1 MKKKQPTYTHEEL
14 VQLRQDGVISSLD
27 YIQMHPDDELRE
39 DFGSFCERAGRE
51 HDEDAAF
58 DFLYLRELS
67 LDEGMEC
74 GDA

>member
-1 MKKKQPTYTHEEL
+1 MKKKENTFTHEEL
-14 VQLRQDGVISSLD
+14 VQLRQDGVISYLD

-39 DFGSFCERAGRE
+39 DFEAFCERAGRE
-51 HDEDAAF
+51 QNEDAAF

-67 LDEGMEC
+67 LDEGMER